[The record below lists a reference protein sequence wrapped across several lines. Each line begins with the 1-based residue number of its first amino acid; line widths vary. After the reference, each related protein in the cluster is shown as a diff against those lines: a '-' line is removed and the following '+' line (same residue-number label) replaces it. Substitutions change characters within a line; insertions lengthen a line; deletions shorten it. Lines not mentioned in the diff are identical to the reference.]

1 MARPT
6 RAFDR
11 RLTLNVSWN
20 LVGTVLP
27 MLVAVVAIPPLIREL
42 GAAKFGVLTLAW
54 MVVGYFSLFDLGLG
68 LADQRLLLFG
78 FFLKLRHRDFD
89 Q

>member
-27 MLVAVVAIPPLIREL
+27 RLVAVVAIPPLIREL

-54 MVVGYFSLFDLGLG
+54 MVIGYFSPFDLGNG
-68 LADQRLLLFG
+68 HAAIPSTVGRS
-78 FFLKLRHRDFD
+78 RR
-89 Q
+89 